1 MHFGKH
7 SEGCQKIVFPSSAY
21 LYVAGK
27 KLKYSSKVHLEIFT
41 GRDAASQASGYFIV
55 IISEFSPA

>member
-41 GRDAASQASGYFIV
+41 GRDAASQASGYLLL
-55 IISEFSPA
+55 